1 MTDEQKEKMKEYKK
15 KYYQGKKLNNKNKQN
30 DDVIK

>member
-1 MTDEQKEKMKEYKK
+1 MIKK
-15 KYYQGKKLNNKNKQN
+15 KKGTNIKTSTMRQKKINNKNKQN